1 MLPYILYIFMEV
13 KKMRNDEFINFKQF
27 EEVAEDVRKIVEAEK
42 NNLDKLKATE
52 ELYIR
57 RLQSI
62 LKEYDRVK
70 AKPEKVTHLNVHTT
84 EYYTFVDFLRERGR
98 DIEC

>member
-1 MLPYILYIFMEV
+1 
-13 KKMRNDEFINFKQF
+13 MRSDEFINYKQF
-27 EEVAEDVRKIVEAEK
+27 EEVAEDVRKLVEAEK
-42 NNLDKLKATE
+42 DNLEKLPADE

-70 AKPEKVTHLNVHTT
+70 VKPEKVTHLNVDTT
-84 EYYTFVDFLRERGR
+84 EYYTFVDFLREKGR
-98 DIEC
+98 VIEC

>member
-1 MLPYILYIFMEV
+1 MRD
-13 KKMRNDEFINFKQF
+13 RNDEFIKYEQF
-27 EEVAEDVRKIVEAEK
+27 ESVAEEIRQLVEEAEK
-42 NNLDKLKATE
+42 DNLDKLPASE

-70 AKPEKVTHLNVHTT
+70 VKPEKVTHLNVDTT
-84 EYYTFVDFLRERGR
+84 EYYTFVEFLKEKGR
-98 DIEC
+98 VIEC

>member
-1 MLPYILYIFMEV
+1 M
-13 KKMRNDEFINFKQF
+13 KDRNDEFIKFEVF

-42 NNLDKLKATE
+42 DNLNKLTASE

-62 LKEYDRVK
+62 LKEFDRVK
-70 AKPEKVTHLNVHTT
+70 DKGVKVTDINVDTT
-84 EYYTFVDFLRERGR
+84 EYYTFQEFLKEKGR
-98 DIEC
+98 VIEC

>member
-1 MLPYILYIFMEV
+1 MRD
-13 KKMRNDEFINFKQF
+13 RNDEFIKFEVF

-42 NNLDKLKATE
+42 DNLDKLTASE

-62 LKEYDRVK
+62 LREFDRVK
-70 AKPEKVTHLNVHTT
+70 AKGVKVTDINVDTT
-84 EYYTFVDFLRERGR
+84 EYCTFQEFLKEKGR
-98 DIEC
+98 VIEC